1 MPLGQV
7 NVVSESESKPL
18 EVWVAEDSPFY
29 RLVVEEAIE
38 EIVKVTYLPISLTVF
53 ERFGDVRTAFDQAE
67 RGMRSMPSAVL
78 SDLHFPDN
86 AHEDLQD
93 ILVFYSRYVHA
104 VPVSYMSCNRESLE
118 LAESHSEQRSDAL
131 QAPRFCESQDDGG
144 TSPRHGPQPGPGV
157 FVFVCVAGHSAVD
170 GK

>member
-1 MPLGQV
+1 MPFGQV

-38 EIVKVTYLPISLTVF
+38 EIAKVTYLSISLTVF
-53 ERFGDVRTAFDQAE
+53 ERFGDIRAAFDQAE
-67 RGMRSMPSAVL
+67 RGLRSLPSAVL

-86 AHEDLQD
+86 AHDDLQD

-104 VPVSYMSCNRESLE
+104 VPVSYMSCNLESLE
-118 LAESHSEQRSDAL
+118 LAESLAENRSDAL
-131 QAPRFCESQDDGG
+131 QQARFLRKDTAETMTNLVKTIHAMVFAPR
-144 TSPRHGPQPGPGV
+144 TH
-157 FVFVCVAGHSAVD
+157 HSSLGATLA
-170 GK
+170 

>member
-104 VPVSYMSCNRESLE
+104 VPVSYMSCNLESLE
-118 LAESHSEQRSDAL
+118 LAESLSEQRSDAL
-131 QAPRFCESQDDGG
+131 QAPRFLRKDTAD
-144 TSPRHGPQPGPGV
+144 TVTNLVRTIHAMV
-157 FVFVCVAGHSAVD
+157 FVPRAQRSRLNALLA
-170 GK
+170 